1 MPLLPASSGSL
12 AANVPYNVMITL
24 DHTKTFKSFRGDVD
38 GWARM
43 KKPND
48 TMTDD
53 IWFEIEGILQNLTII
68 KNGHASE
75 EFTAQTLQHLRTSC
89 ENPEV
94 EQELIEIS
102 KSR

>member
-1 MPLLPASSGSL
+1 
-12 AANVPYNVMITL
+12 MITL
-24 DHTKTFKSFRGDVD
+24 EHTKTFKSFGGDID

-43 KKPND
+43 KKSND

-68 KNGHASE
+68 KKGHASE
-75 EFTAQTLQHLRTSC
+75 AFTVQTLQHLRTSC

-94 EQELIEIS
+94 EQELIELS